1 VSSPTRT
8 SRQEVRSIHAAIKGF
23 IFFGT
28 RHRGFFGANWE
39 TAMQFSKALTWVD
52 PFGSAKQSLQMVE
65 SFMSQYR
72 RINLD
77 FQQDGGEDLPTACFY
92 ETIPMPYVVSNVYAF
107 FVE

>member
-8 SRQEVRSIHAAIKGF
+8 SRREVQSIHAAVKGF

-28 RHRGFFGANWE
+28 RHRGFFDVKMKIPKISRA
-39 TAMQFSKALTWVD
+39 FISLD
-52 PFGSAKQSLQMVE
+52 PRGSAKQSLRVVD
-65 SFMSQYR
+65 SFMDQYR

-92 ETIPMPYVVSNVYAF
+92 ETIPMPYFVSNVCALF
-107 FVE
+107 IE